1 MLKQCS
7 AQDESS
13 VRCEMQGKNSFC
25 SASKTRHKIKGRK
38 KIMLWTLI
46 SFVGFTIL
54 VAVISYFK
62 TQDDNQSTSEGYF
75 LAGRGLPGVVIAGSL
90 LLTNLSAEQ
99 LVGSNGQ
106 TWLVGMSPMAFE
118 VLAAPCCIALAL
130 FAAPRYLK
138 SGITTIPQL
147 IGLRFDRSTKLWF
160 SILYI
165 VLALVVQIPVV
176 LYSGSLVFE
185 NIFGLSGILGV
196 TKFQAIVIL
205 CIAISV
211 IGSIYAIFGGL
222 KAVAVSDTVNG
233 IGLLI
238 GGLAVPF
245 LALNVLGHT
254 ANGGGIIEDMR
265 YLIEN
270 HSDMLN
276 SIAPAE
282 SSAPAVPWPTVF
294 TGMVILGLQSWC
306 TNQAY
311 VQRVLAAKNL
321 KEAQKGALLCATLK
335 IIGFMYLALPG
346 VIAYALFQLN
356 GTEITM
362 MDDAYPTMIMQI
374 VPAPLMGFFA
384 AVMFGAILSSF
395 NSFLNSINTMFTL
408 DIYKEFIK
416 PEANEL
422 QMVKIG
428 KKVGIMFA
436 VLTTIIGPM
445 VYFFPGGMRT
455 FLDSLVMLVAL
466 PVLSAVFGGFFFK
479 FLPKFTAKFILI
491 FHIVFYGSFLLISP
505 SYSLFGGGNGTIHY
519 LYAVLVLWPL
529 EMIIMALLNSNN
541 KKKHPELVAWV
552 QKDVGAVDLTPWKY
566 RGIAAVGI
574 LLFIAVV
581 YLAFSPL
588 GIGTWAYSQP
598 F

>member
-1 MLKQCS
+1 M
-7 AQDESS
+7 
-13 VRCEMQGKNSFC
+13 V
-25 SASKTRHKIKGRK
+25 
-38 KIMLWTLI
+38 WTLV
-46 SFVGFTIL
+46 SFVGFTVL
-54 VAVISYFK
+54 VALISYWK
-62 TQDDNQSTSEGYF
+62 TKGDDQTTADGYF
-75 LAGRGLPGVVIAGSL
+75 LAGRGLPGFVIAGSL

-118 VLAAPCCIALAL
+118 VVAAPCCIVLAL
-130 FAAPRYLK
+130 WAAPRYLK

-147 IGLRFDRSTKLWF
+147 IGLRYNRSTKLWF

-165 VLALVVQIPVV
+165 VLALVVQMPVV

-185 NIFGLSGILGV
+185 NIFGLSGMLGV
-196 TKFQAIVIL
+196 SKFQAIVLL
-205 CIAISV
+205 CVAISV

-222 KAVAVSDTVNG
+222 KAVAVSDTING
-233 IGLLI
+233 VGLLI

-245 LALNVLGHT
+245 LALYVLGNT
-254 ANGGGIIEDMR
+254 AADGGIVEGVR

-270 HSDMLN
+270 HASELN
-276 SIAPAE
+276 SIAPMEA
-282 SSAPAVPWPTVF
+282 SAPSVPWPTVF
-294 TGMVILGLQSWC
+294 TGLLFLGFQSWC

-346 VIAYALFQLN
+346 VIAFALFKLN
-356 GTEITM
+356 GTSVEM
-362 MDDAYPTMIMQI
+362 MDDAYPMMITQV
-374 VPAPLMGFFA
+374 VPQPLMGFFA

-408 DIYKEFIK
+408 DIYKDFIK
-416 PEANEL
+416 PDANEK
-422 QMVKIG
+422 QMVTAG
-428 KKVGIMFA
+428 KKVGVIFA
-436 VLTTIIGPM
+436 IITTIVGPM
-445 VYFFPGGMRT
+445 VFFFPGGLRT

-479 FLPKFTAKFILI
+479 HLPSYAAKFIMV
-491 FHIVFYGSFLLISP
+491 FHIVFYGAFLLISP
-505 SYSLFGGGNGTIHY
+505 EYSLLGGGDGIIHY
-519 LYAVLVLWPL
+519 LYAVLILWPIEL
-529 EMIIMALLNSNN
+529 LIMFFMNRHNRMKNHA
-541 KKKHPELVAWV
+541 KAWV
-552 QKDVGAVDLTPWKY
+552 QEDVGAVDLTPWKH
-566 RGIAAVGI
+566 RWLAAALI
-574 LLFIAVV
+574 LVFVAVV

-588 GIGTWAYSQP
+588 GIGAWTYAQP